1 MYIGEVTYSLSLTL
15 TYEEIEKGST
25 NEKKIKNM
33 ILPLVVSSVDIIVKI
48 VLRDYMIGS
57 YKTEQS
63 KRQ

>member
-33 ILPLVVSSVDIIVKI
+33 ILPLMVSSVDIIVKI